1 MAVKKVD
8 RKLARLEPLYK
19 ARDLFNYI
27 LTLTHPAEYNKD
39 GKRTRRSGILG
50 EGQPLQVFGYDI
62 ITCGKKIH
70 ANCYEASEIRLKNK
84 ETLGEKNKYYKEA
97 IKYCD
102 CILRL
107 VDLCIAQYAQENK
120 RKFKSFMHLAELTKI
135 SKDSIKER
143 MNKDKLIYEQQ
154 YLNK

>member
-27 LTLTHPAEYNKD
+27 LTLTRPAEYNQD
-39 GKRTRRSGILG
+39 GKRIRCSGILG

-70 ANCYEASEIRLKNK
+70 ANCSKELKLSNV
-84 ETLGEKNKYYKEA
+84 Y
-97 IKYCD
+97 
-102 CILRL
+102 
-107 VDLCIAQYAQENK
+107 
-120 RKFKSFMHLAELTKI
+120 FS
-135 SKDSIKER
+135 
-143 MNKDKLIYEQQ
+143 
-154 YLNK
+154 

>member
-27 LTLTHPAEYNKD
+27 LTLTHPAEYDKD

-50 EGQPLQVFGYDI
+50 EGQPLQVFGY
-62 ITCGKKIH
+62 CGKKI
-70 ANCYEASEIRLKNK
+70 NTNSEIRLKNK
-84 ETLGEKNKYYKEA
+84 ETLEAKDKYHKEA
-97 IKYCD
+97 IQYCD

-107 VDLCIAQYAQENK
+107 VDLCT
-120 RKFKSFMHLAELTKI
+120 RK
-135 SKDSIKER
+135 
-143 MNKDKLIYEQQ
+143 
-154 YLNK
+154 

>member
-27 LTLTHPAEYNKD
+27 LTLTHPAEYDKD

-62 ITCGKKIH
+62 ITCGKRFMPTVRLALFKGV
-70 ANCYEASEIRLKNK
+70 EIKQ
-84 ETLGEKNKYYKEA
+84 
-97 IKYCD
+97 
-102 CILRL
+102 CIF
-107 VDLCIAQYAQENK
+107 C
-120 RKFKSFMHLAELTKI
+120 
-135 SKDSIKER
+135 
-143 MNKDKLIYEQQ
+143 
-154 YLNK
+154 

>member
-70 ANCYEASEIRLKNK
+70 ANSETRLKNK
-84 ETLGEKNKYYKEA
+84 ETLEAKNKYHKEA

-107 VDLCIAQYAQENK
+107 VVLYAQENK
-120 RKFKSFMHLAELTKI
+120 KKFKSFMHLAELAKI
-135 SKDSIKER
+135 SKDSIV
-143 MNKDKLIYEQQ
+143 
-154 YLNK
+154 

>member
-19 ARDLFNYI
+19 ARDLFSYI
-27 LTLTHPAEYNKD
+27 LILTHPAEYNQD

-62 ITCGKKIH
+62 INCGKKIH
-70 ANCYEASEIRLKNK
+70 ANCYEASEIRLRNK
-84 ETLGEKNKYYKEA
+84 KTLEEKVHYNEEA

-107 VDLCIAQYAQENK
+107 IDLCIAQYAQENK
-120 RKFKSFMHLAELTKI
+120 KKFKSFMHLAELTRLTK
-135 SKDSIKER
+135 SSILER
-143 MNKDKLIYEQQ
+143 INKDRLIYEQN